1 MKKGLS
7 KLLGITLLC
16 ATIISGGALISHL
29 ALSKN
34 AENNVIQ
41 NNNNNNQSSKLVSAK
56 HKFLTAS
63 YDFRNSIQTLRK
75 FKNNDYSDYQSLMNF
90 INGSNRNLY
99 DEDSPMISSL
109 GNFQATEHSYIDE
122 DTQEEVTET
131 IWSYNNVYKGNG
143 GLRLGTGSGESDS
156 TFDIN
161 VSSSSNY
168 ICASS
173 VKLYVSSYNTII
185 NGVDHYD
192 LTRFYVNGEH
202 FEINGSQTIET
213 SSSSFV
219 HEFGIDL
226 TLGRLIIYQIDFY
239 FDYFRAYDFIDI
251 DDVPKGVGY
260 SYESIGSFKFSDV
273 FENSKSVF
281 YNSEINAIDIGSNDT
296 FDENIHLSILMYNDG
311 DYQLYN
317 DDFNWLVILKDY
329 NFALKQKD
337 DVLRLPSIYANLCI
351 NNDSEFYVFRK
362 VTSLDPYGP
371 QY

>member
-29 ALSKN
+29 ALSRN
-34 AENNVIQ
+34 AENNVVQ

-56 HKFLTAS
+56 HKFLTAT
-63 YDFRNSIQTLRK
+63 YDFRNQVNSLRK

-90 INGSNRNLY
+90 INGSNSNLY

-109 GNFQATEHSYIDE
+109 RDFQAEEHSYIDE

-143 GLRLGTGSGESDS
+143 GLRLGTGSAESDS
-156 TFDIN
+156 TFYMN
-161 VSSSSNY
+161 LWSTHGFVS
-168 ICASS
+168 ASS

-192 LTRFYVNGEH
+192 LTRFYVNGQH
-202 FEINGSQTIET
+202 FEINGPQTIEA
-213 SSSSFV
+213 SVYHS

-239 FDYFRAYDFIDI
+239 FDYFESYDFIDI

-260 SYESIGSFKFSDV
+260 SYESIGSFRYSDV
-273 FENSKSVF
+273 FTTSNSVVF
-281 YNSEINAIDIGSNDT
+281 NSETNGIQIVNDET
-296 FDENIHLSILMYNDG
+296 FDENIHLSILMENDG
-311 DYQLYN
+311 DHYLYN

-329 NFALKQKD
+329 NFVLKQED
-337 DVLRLPSIYANLCI
+337 DVLRLPSASANLCI
-351 NNDSEFYVFRK
+351 DNDSEFFVFRK